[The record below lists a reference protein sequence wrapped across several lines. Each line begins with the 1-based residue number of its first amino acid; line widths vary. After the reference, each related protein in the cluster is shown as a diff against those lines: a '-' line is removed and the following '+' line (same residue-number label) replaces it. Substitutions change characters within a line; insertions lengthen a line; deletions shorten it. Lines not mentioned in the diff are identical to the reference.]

1 MLCVY
6 PQWSG
11 QLCACRSGAAE
22 AAAHRRTA
30 CMWYDQQGR
39 GSGAPEVHLVP
50 PLLTNRRPAPE
61 GRPAGIG
68 RLEDRL
74 NGVVPAADRLNGAV
88 SA

>member
-1 MLCVY
+1 
-6 PQWSG
+6 
-11 QLCACRSGAAE
+11 
-22 AAAHRRTA
+22 
-30 CMWYDQQGR
+30 MWYDQPGQV
-39 GSGAPEVHLVP
+39 SGAPEVHLVP

-74 NGVVPAADRLNGAV
+74 AGAAPPEDRAVPAEHRLKAGAAPAADRLNGGSE